1 MTAFNR
7 RGLLMAG
14 GALAATGFCAG
25 AARATPPPATA
36 VVHTSNGPVQGLV
49 LGDVH
54 TFKGVRYGAP
64 PLGAARFKP
73 PRRPTAWSATET
85 ALGYG
90 APAIQSAGPE
100 VIHPTSDIALQ
111 FADIFATASDMKIE
125 NEDCLYLNVWTKGT
139 GDKARRPVMVWIHGG
154 GFAYGSGGWPMYDG
168 ANLARRGDV
177 VVITVNHRLNVF
189 GYLDLSHI
197 GGPEYAQSGNAGML
211 DLVLML
217 EWVRDNAAAFGG
229 DPGNV
234 TIMGESGGGYK
245 VSILCAM
252 PAARGLFH
260 KAIIQSGPCIEVNT
274 PEQSRRAAEAVLTA
288 LDVKPDN
295 LAALQSLSP
304 AAIVAGAAAA
314 MGAPGGLHLR
324 PVLEPGSIPRH
335 PFAPD
340 APAISA
346 DVPIMVG
353 WNKDEM
359 SLFMAGAPWF
369 GRLTEAELPAQMQ
382 KIAGAKAEPL
392 LTAMR
397 AAHPDYSPTFLL
409 NGAMSAQFMFA
420 DSVRLA
426 ERKAAQHAAPVYMY
440 NLVWDAPVLGGY
452 LKCPHGLDVPLMF
465 DNLAPAE
472 ALVGAGPVQDALAA
486 QMANTWIAFA
496 RTGDP
501 NHAGLPTWP
510 AYEPTRR
517 ATMMFGAPSRVEDD
531 PISGVRRVL
540 TA

>member
-1 MTAFNR
+1 
-7 RGLLMAG
+7 MAG
-14 GALAATGFCAG
+14 GALAAAGFSRVAH
-25 AARATPPPATA
+25 ATPPQPTP
-36 VVHTSNGPVQGLV
+36 VVHTSNGPVQGFV

-64 PLGAARFKP
+64 PLGPARFKP
-73 PRRPTAWSATET
+73 PQRPTPWTATET
-85 ALGYG
+85 AFAYG

-100 VIHPTSDIALQ
+100 TIHPVNDTTAQ
-111 FADIFATASDMKIE
+111 FDAIYNVGSDMKVE
-125 NEDCLYLNVWTKGT
+125 NEDCLYLNVWTKGV
-139 GDKARRPVMVWIHGG
+139 GDNAKRPVMVWIHGG
-154 GFAYGSGGWPMYDG
+154 GFNYGSGGWPIYDG

-177 VVITVNHRLNVF
+177 VLITVNHRLNAF

-252 PAARGLFH
+252 PGAKGLFH
-260 KAIIQSGPCIEVNT
+260 KAIIQSGPCVEVNT
-274 PEQSRRAAEAVLTA
+274 PDQSREAAEAVLAA
-288 LDVKPDN
+288 LGIKPDN
-295 LAALQSLSP
+295 LEALQTLP
-304 AAIVAGAAAA
+304 PRAIVAATAALSPVGA
-314 MGAPGGLHLR
+314 GRGLRLR
-324 PVLEPGSIPRH
+324 PVLEPASLPRN
-335 PFAPD
+335 PFSPD
-340 APAISA
+340 APAVSA
-346 DVPIMVG
+346 GVPIMIG

-369 GRLTEAELPAQMQ
+369 GRLTEADLPAQMQ
-382 KIAGAKAEPL
+382 KIAGDKAGPL
-392 LTAMR
+392 LAAMR
-397 AAHPDYSPTFLL
+397 AAHPDYSPTYLL

-420 DSVRLA
+420 DSVRIA
-426 ERKAAQHAAPVYMY
+426 ERKAAQGGAPVYMY
-440 NLVWDAPVLGGY
+440 NLVWDTPVLGGF
-452 LKCPHGLDVPLMF
+452 LKCPHSLDVPFMF
-465 DNLAPAE
+465 DNLAKAE
-472 ALVGAGPVQDALAA
+472 ALTGAGPVQDALAS

-501 NHAGLPTWP
+501 NNSGLPTWP
-510 AYEPTRR
+510 PYEAKRR
-517 ATMMFGAPSRVEDD
+517 ATMMLGAPSRVEDD

-540 TA
+540 TT